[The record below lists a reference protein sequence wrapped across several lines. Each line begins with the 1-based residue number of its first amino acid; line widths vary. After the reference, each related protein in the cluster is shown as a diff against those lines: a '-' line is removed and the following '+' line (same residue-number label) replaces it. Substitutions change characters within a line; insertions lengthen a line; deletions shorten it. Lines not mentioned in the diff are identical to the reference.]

1 MQLSRHASFLVQ
13 ANKGSGKLPG
23 WKTDHLADFFLFLI
37 IFGQKIHLDPWM
49 TYFMFWTLSS
59 AL

>member
-23 WKTDHLADFFLFLI
+23 WKADHLADFFLFLI
-37 IFGQKIHLDPWM
+37 IFGQKLHLDP
-49 TYFMFWTLSS
+49 
-59 AL
+59 